1 MVYLFAM
8 VAIQSIHLITSLVNC
23 LSDISFTDTWKQMPE
38 PNVTGMYLE
47 AGRQQDITIAYCFV
61 FE

>member
-1 MVYLFAM
+1 MVYSFAM

-23 LSDISFTDTWKQMPE
+23 LSDISFTDTWKQMAE
-38 PNVTGMYLE
+38 PVTGIE
-47 AGRQQDITIAYCFV
+47 AGRQQDITIAYCFF

>member
-1 MVYLFAM
+1 MVYSFAM

-23 LSDISFTDTWKQMPE
+23 LSDICFTDTWKQMAE
-38 PNVTGMYLE
+38 PVTGIE
-47 AGRQQDITIAYCFV
+47 AGRQQDITIAYCFL